1 MAEGAEDLD
10 LALKQLH
17 RLLVVHELVLLNLC
31 TIRARQTLSQM
42 SRLDREQR
50 WEAAPL
56 MATSSCE
63 SRLRPRLTSAKV
75 PEPIW
80 SLAGVG
86 GSYQLRSVDVRSDAD
101 ASNHSHDVVL
111 VKDLA
116 LIELPVGSIAEQ
128 EAEGPL
134 LCALASRRRR
144 CLSRRCL
151 LAKRNVVAVL
161 EDTALIRGK
170 PLAYRASAK
179 REMSAGVRTAV
190 RQTLHWD

>member
-1 MAEGAEDLD
+1 
-10 LALKQLH
+10 
-17 RLLVVHELVLLNLC
+17 
-31 TIRARQTLSQM
+31 
-42 SRLDREQR
+42 
-50 WEAAPL
+50 
-56 MATSSCE
+56 MATSSCV

-101 ASNHSHDVVL
+101 SSNHSHDVVL

-179 REMSAGVRTAV
+179 REMSAGVRTAL